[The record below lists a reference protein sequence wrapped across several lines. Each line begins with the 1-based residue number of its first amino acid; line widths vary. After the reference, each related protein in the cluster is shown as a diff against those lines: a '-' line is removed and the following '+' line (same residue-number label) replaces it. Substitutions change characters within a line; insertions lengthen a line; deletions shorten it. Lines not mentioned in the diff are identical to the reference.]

1 MDDSSLIDEA
11 FREVAEI
18 LKQETDGDPLHGG
31 DSEDS
36 ALENLKMIS
45 TENAPRST
53 EQTRA
58 AAAAEAGKRTLSKQ
72 ESDEVI
78 RDAVHA
84 IGRDKGM
91 SLEQIGQAL
100 LRLGMASGL
109 GANAVGAIYFD
120 DLDDCI
126 MSAEDKVR
134 VRAAMD
140 SGACAHV
147 INPDDL
153 PAGAEPPGD
162 PGKDFVGAN
171 NSKIKRYG
179 SVTTTCEHS
188 LGSLDTEWQAAA
200 VSRPLH
206 AVSQVCGPK
215 GGPANSKHDVLFN
228 NDDCFV
234 VPPGTVLAIMKVVKA
249 IANYP
254 REGNLYL
261 ADMVLSKSFGRQGAN
276 A

>member
-1 MDDSSLIDEA
+1 MTSSC
-11 FREVAEI
+11 
-18 LKQETDGDPLHGG
+18 
-31 DSEDS
+31 
-36 ALENLKMIS
+36 
-45 TENAPRST
+45 RST

-58 AAAAEAGKRTLSKQ
+58 NAEANTTSLSKH
-72 ESDEVI
+72 ESDAII
-78 RDAVHA
+78 RDAVTA

-91 SLEQIGQAL
+91 SPEQIGQAL
-100 LRLGMASGL
+100 LRFGMVSGL
-109 GANAVGAIYFD
+109 GASAVGAIYVGD
-120 DLDDCI
+120 MGDCI
-126 MSAEDKVR
+126 MRAEGGVR

-153 PAGAEPPGD
+153 PAGAEPSGD

-171 NSKIKRYG
+171 NSRVKRYG
-179 SVTTTCEHS
+179 AVTTTCTHS
-188 LGSLDTEWQAAA
+188 LGQLYTEWQAAA
-200 VSRPLH
+200 VSRPPH

-215 GGPANSKHDVLFN
+215 GSPAMSKHDVLFN
-228 NDDCFV
+228 NDDCYV
-234 VPPGTVLAIMKVVKA
+234 VPPGTVLAIMTVVKG

-261 ADMVLSKSFGRQGAN
+261 ADMVRSKSFGGLGAN

>member
-1 MDDSSLIDEA
+1 M
-11 FREVAEI
+11 
-18 LKQETDGDPLHGG
+18 
-31 DSEDS
+31 
-36 ALENLKMIS
+36 
-45 TENAPRST
+45 
-53 EQTRA
+53 
-58 AAAAEAGKRTLSKQ
+58 SKV
-72 ESDEVI
+72 ESDAVI
-78 RDAVHA
+78 REAVDA
-84 IGRDKGM
+84 IGLQQGM
-91 SLEQIGQAL
+91 SPEQIGQAL
-100 LRLGMASGL
+100 LRLGLTSGR
-109 GANAVGAIYFD
+109 GADAVGAIYFD

-126 MSAEDKVR
+126 MSAEEKVR
-134 VRAAMD
+134 VKAAMD

-153 PAGAEPPGD
+153 PAGAEPSGD

-179 SVTTTCEHS
+179 SVVTTCEHS

-215 GGPANSKHDVLFN
+215 GGPSKSKHDVLFN

-234 VPPGTVLAIMKVVKA
+234 VPAGTVLAIMKVVKA
-249 IANYP
+249 VANYP

-261 ADMVLSKSFGRQGAN
+261 ADMVLSKSFGGPVAN